1 MNTSKDLTFKQFD
14 FQTVRTDIWGKIVI
28 RLDYTAYCFEQKLGT
43 AINPLKM
50 IVVPKGSF
58 WMGSADKTSREN
70 PQHLVEIDTFFM
82 SQTPITQE
90 QWRAVANLPQE
101 KIELNPSPSYF
112 TGDNL
117 PVDSINWY
125 QAMEFCARLS
135 RLTQKNYRLPSEA
148 EWEYACR
155 AVNCKKSTLQ
165 EWRSTDSSPFCFGKT
180 ISTELANY
188 CGYGIKEE
196 GRRKTTPVGNFY
208 PNAFGLYDM
217 HGNVWEWCADPWHDN
232 YDGAPN
238 KGTVWDKRAD
248 NNNCYY
254 KIIENLDTLFNDKR
268 LHILRGGSWL
278 FNATNCRSAYRLFN
292 IPDFVSNDNGFR
304 VVMG

>member
-50 IVVPKGSF
+50 VVIPQGSF
-58 WMGSADKTSREN
+58 WMGSADKTLREN

-101 KIELNPSPSYF
+101 KIELNPNPSYF

-117 PVDSINWY
+117 PVDSISWY

-165 EWRSTDSSPFCFGKT
+165 EWRSTDSSPFYFGKT

-188 CGYGIKEE
+188 CGDGIKEE
-196 GRRKTTPVGNFY
+196 GRQKTTPVGNFY

-217 HGNVWEWCADPWHDN
+217 HGNVWEWCADPWHTN

-238 KGTVWDKRAD
+238 KGIVWDKQAN

-254 KIIENLDTLFNDKR
+254 NILENLDTLFNDKR
-268 LHILRGGSWL
+268 RHVLRGGSWGDRV
-278 FNATNCRSAYRLFN
+278 NTCRSAYRAYDH
-292 IPDFVSNDNGFR
+292 PDVVSYNGFR